1 MLPSANTAT
10 GQIVYGIA
18 ATAIAA
24 ALVLAARLLSAQTF
38 RLFVWVGRKFPEK
51 YRPALREGA
60 DKIAPTWRKVGGVSR
75 PSLES
80 RLSHLRSTSNPAFAL
95 IGGVYYDISLH
106 PVNLENLVV
115 GEYSDLDS
123 IRIDVGG
130 SAVWVGHYLHRPM
143 NERKRSYLFSRLG
156 DNALSKELRKKLRRE
171 PWIRRFYQVAASHS
185 QCGTSFNLE
194 QLGHQVC
201 TTLTHRGSL
210 ASFEWHQFLPKLHRK
225 VAAAA

>member
-75 PSLES
+75 PSS
-80 RLSHLRSTSNPAFAL
+80 LSAGPPAVHQQP
-95 IGGVYYDISLH
+95 GV
-106 PVNLENLVV
+106 
-115 GEYSDLDS
+115 
-123 IRIDVGG
+123 
-130 SAVWVGHYLHRPM
+130 RP
-143 NERKRSYLFSRLG
+143 N
-156 DNALSKELRKKLRRE
+156 RR
-171 PWIRRFYQVAASHS
+171 
-185 QCGTSFNLE
+185 GL
-194 QLGHQVC
+194 L
-201 TTLTHRGSL
+201 
-210 ASFEWHQFLPKLHRK
+210 
-225 VAAAA
+225 